1 MKLGIV
7 IPTYEEHKNIKKI
20 SSAFEKLKNIKIFFC
35 FVDGSYTTKTIQEIK
50 KNFKNNYKIINQSK
64 KNKIGLFNLSKR
76 CEASLIGF
84 KWLVKNKKVDLI
96 TDMDADLSSDPKDIK
111 KAIKIYNKNK
121 SDLII
126 GSKYLLGSRVIKR
139 KPIRVLC
146 SKIYTFACKVLI
158 SKEISDYSAGFRFY
172 SIKSLKK
179 LIQKKQRYK
188 SPSQH
193 LENLLFYFEN
203 KHKIDE
209 FPAQYKDTDENSK
222 SIYLTH
228 ILIFIYQL
236 SNILF
241 QYHLRK
247 LK

>member
-20 SSAFEKLKNIKIFFC
+20 YKAFSYLKNIKFFFC
-35 FVDGSYTTKTIQEIK
+35 FVDGSYTNKTKKEIK
-50 KNFKNNYKIINQSK
+50 KHFKYNYKIINESK
-64 KNKIGLFNLSKR
+64 KNKIGMFKLSQR

-84 KWLVKNKKVDLI
+84 KWLIKNKKVDLI

-111 KAIKIYNKNK
+111 KAIKIFKREK

-126 GSKYLLGSRVIKR
+126 GSKYLVGSRIIKR
-139 KPIRVLC
+139 KPIRILC
-146 SKIYTFACKVLI
+146 SKIYTLVCRLLI
-158 SKEISDYSAGFRFY
+158 SKNISDYSAGFRFY
-172 SIKSLKK
+172 SIKSLSK
-179 LIQKKQRYK
+179 LIKQKQRYK

-193 LENLLFYFEN
+193 LENLLFYYEN
-203 KHKIDE
+203 KFHIDE

-228 ILIFIYQL
+228 LVIFIYQL